1 MAKMKMPI
9 SIRNK
14 PTPTENGFT
23 LVEMLVVVF
32 ILGLASAAVVLVVPP
47 GGSALR
53 TDAERLAARIASAR
67 DEAVLQARP
76 IAVWTRAS
84 GYGFE
89 RRINGKWQPHL
100 DTAFRNQEF
109 SSGVRISGPANNRIF
124 FDATGLPSRA
134 VEIALTDTDDRSI
147 VKISASG
154 EVAVAR

>member
-1 MAKMKMPI
+1 MKMPTF
-9 SIRNK
+9 IRNR
-14 PTPTENGFT
+14 PAPTENGFT
-23 LVEMLVVVF
+23 LVEMLVVAF
-32 ILGLASAAVVLVVPP
+32 ILGLASAAVVLVVSP

-53 TDAERLAARIASAR
+53 TDAEKLAARIASAR

-89 RRINGKWQPHL
+89 RRINGKWQPHV

-109 SSGVRISGPANNRIF
+109 SSGVRIVGASSNRIF
-124 FDATGLPSRA
+124 FDATGLPSGA
-134 VEIALTDTDDRSI
+134 VEIALADTNDRSI